1 MDNWLFDLY
10 LILLDKLFLE
20 DNEVLVKQDL
30 RQKKFNFFCIS

>member
-30 RQKKFNFFCIS
+30 RKKI

>member
-30 RQKKFNFFCIS
+30 R

>member
-30 RQKKFNFFCIS
+30 CKKI

>member
-20 DNEVLVKQDL
+20 DNEVSVKQDL
-30 RQKKFNFFCIS
+30 RKKI

>member
-1 MDNWLFDLY
+1 MDNWLFDLD

-30 RQKKFNFFCIS
+30 R